1 MSERAAIGGVG
12 VLVPWTG
19 LDIKIALHGDTLNAG
34 TLIPLM
40 AQHHTAA
47 AECYF
52 FLSKVGFSIMMRE
65 MDRNVRLLL
74 KLDFALGIIIILYC

>member
-12 VLVPWTG
+12 VLVPWAG

-52 FLSKVGFSIMMRE
+52 FYQKWVFPL
-65 MDRNVRLLL
+65 
-74 KLDFALGIIIILYC
+74 